1 MSAYV
6 KEKGMFRNLK
16 PYYVLSA
23 IAAVLILIATLGG
36 LFVKPIYASVIPENL
51 VPPESQVPAAYGQDL
66 IVLVAGLPLLIISM
80 LMTRRGS
87 VHGVIMWLGT
97 LSFIFYAYATYAFV
111 GLMNVFFLLY
121 TTLMG
126 LSVFSMI
133 GILINISDV
142 QCRIKRDK
150 IGIFV
155 SGYLFVTAILFVVL
169 WVLRYIDTLNIVP
182 PYSLTPI
189 ILTLDLSF
197 YIPALFLA
205 AIWTWQRKSLGY
217 ILSGAFLIKSAALFL
232 SVWAGRVY
240 LIASGFEVTR
250 LFIYATLTIISIVI
264 ALIYLPALKKGDAEE
279 VRAGND

>member
-1 MSAYV
+1 
-6 KEKGMFRNLK
+6 MFKNLK
-16 PYYVLSA
+16 PYYILSI

-97 LSFIFYAYATYAFV
+97 LSFIFYAYATYAFA

-121 TTLMG
+121 TALMG

-150 IGIFV
+150 VGIFV
-155 SGYLFVTAILFVVL
+155 GGYLFVMAILFVVL

-182 PYSLTPI
+182 LYSLTPI
-189 ILTLDLSF
+189 ILTLDFSF

-217 ILSGAFLIKSAALFL
+217 ILSGAFLIKAAALFL
-232 SVWAGRVY
+232 SVWAGKVY
-240 LIASGFEVTR
+240 LIASGIEGTYVG
-250 LFIYATLTIISIVI
+250 IYAALAVVSTVVAIV
-264 ALIYLPALKKGDAEE
+264 YLPTLKKGHAE
-279 VRAGND
+279 VV